1 MPVRRS
7 LFVLLSSIALPLAA
21 PALSAA
27 ESAVVDTEQVRA
39 QLLSETTGYVPGQPL
54 QLALRLQP
62 QPHWHTYWRNPG
74 DSGLETRIEWQLPSG
89 VSAAPISWPVPQQ
102 FDTDGM
108 VSFGY
113 EGDTWLLTEITLP
126 ASMNG
131 PLTISAHAKWLAC
144 REACIPGEGKFTLTL
159 PRVTAVANSEHA
171 AGFASAR
178 QRLPT
183 AVDWPARYSIIDN
196 TLQIELTA
204 PADALTTQPALLIAQ
219 QQLVDHT
226 KPFALQRDGNTTIIT
241 QPLSPYFRKPPATI
255 DLVLSAGERAY
266 AVRATAIRWQ

>member
-1 MPVRRS
+1 MPAHRW
-7 LFVLLSSIALPLAA
+7 LLALLSAITLPLAA
-21 PALSAA
+21 PLQAA
-27 ESAVVDTEQVRA
+27 SSAVVETEQVRA

-54 QLALRLQP
+54 LLALRLQP

-74 DSGLETRIEWQLPSG
+74 DSGLETRIEWQLPAG
-89 VSAAPISWPVPQQ
+89 VTASPIRWPVPQK
-102 FDTDGM
+102 FDADGM

-113 EGDTWLLTEITLP
+113 EGDTWLLTSITPP
-126 ASMNG
+126 ASMSG
-131 PLTISAHAKWLAC
+131 PLTFSAHAKWLAC

-159 PRVTAVANSEHA
+159 PRMTTATRSEHT

-178 QRLPT
+178 ERLPKS
-183 AVDWPARYSIIDN
+183 VDWPARYSVIDN

-204 PADALTTQPALLIAQ
+204 PADALPGQPELFVAQ

-226 KPFALQRDGNTTIIT
+226 KPIALQRDGDTLLIT
-241 QPLSPYFRKPPATI
+241 QPLSPYFRKPPATL
-255 DLVLSAGERAY
+255 DVVLSTGERAY